1 MADAK
6 MIFII
11 CILTYIFMLINMID
25 RYKNKSWI
33 SNFQKYSDYSLFVL
47 VPVVLIIAIVGLV
60 R

>member
-1 MADAK
+1 MADVK

-33 SNFQKYSDYSLFVL
+33 SNFQKYSDYILFVL

>member
-25 RYKNKSWI
+25 RYKNKSCI
-33 SNFQKYSDYSLFVL
+33 SNFQKYSDYILFVL